1 MFGHGKSYGG
11 TEIVWVIKMIT
22 KSFAQQYSKKVTM
35 LSQQT
40 GKKRKKAKIVADS
53 VQFLGNKNDEVSDG
67 FSKQNN
73 TSDNTAGP
81 IPF

>member
-1 MFGHGKSYGG
+1 MFGHGKSYGV

-40 GKKRKKAKIVADS
+40 GKKRKKPKY
-53 VQFLGNKNDEVSDG
+53 K
-67 FSKQNN
+67 KKKK
-73 TSDNTAGP
+73 
-81 IPF
+81 